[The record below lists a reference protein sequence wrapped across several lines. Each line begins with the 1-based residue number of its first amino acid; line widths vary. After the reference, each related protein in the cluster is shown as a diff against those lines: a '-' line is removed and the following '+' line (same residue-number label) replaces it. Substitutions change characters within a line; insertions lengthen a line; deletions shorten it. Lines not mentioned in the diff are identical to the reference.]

1 MNILCIDDE
10 PLALRL
16 LVSMLQDKP
25 DVEKLH
31 SYDNTA
37 DALACAKTE
46 NIDIA
51 FVDIMLGN
59 ENGLDFA
66 QSLRT
71 MQPKCK
77 IIYCTGYPQYAI
89 ESINRGIV
97 DGHLLKPIEEKQI
110 EEILNSICAH
120 KLLTV
125 TGSGKQLHIVDK
137 NNQQLIFTR
146 RKIVQ
151 LFSLLLERK
160 GQDATAD
167 ELCEQLWEHK
177 ANMIYKNRQYL
188 YALVSDLSAT
198 LKKHDAQDTLIRST
212 NGYALDMSQIEIQ

>member
-25 DVEKLH
+25 NVEKLH
-31 SYDNTA
+31 SFDNTA

-46 NIDIA
+46 KIDIA
-51 FVDIMLGN
+51 FVDIMLGSA
-59 ENGLDFA
+59 NGLDFA
-66 QSLRT
+66 QNLRSL
-71 MQPKCK
+71 QPNCK

-97 DGHLLKPIEEKQI
+97 DGYLLKPIEEKQI

-125 TGSGKQLHIVDK
+125 TGSGNQIHIVDRQGQPVVFK
-137 NNQQLIFTR
+137 R

-151 LFSLLLERK
+151 LFSLLLEQK
-160 GQDATAD
+160 GEDATVD
-167 ELCEQLWEHK
+167 ELCEQLWDHK
-177 ANMIYKNRQYL
+177 KELISKNRQYL
-188 YALVSDLSAT
+188 YSLVNAMSDT
-198 LKKHDAQDTLIRST
+198 FKEHDAQGVLVKTA
-212 NGYALDMSQIEIQ
+212 NGYALDMSQIEIN

>member
-1 MNILCIDDE
+1 MKIMCIDDE

-16 LVSMLQDKP
+16 IVSMLKENSK
-25 DVEKLH
+25 VETIH
-31 SYDNTA
+31 SFDNTV
-37 DALACAKTE
+37 DALECAKSE
-46 NIDIA
+46 SIDIA

-59 ENGLDFA
+59 TNGLDFA

-71 MQPKCK
+71 IKPNCK

-97 DGHLLKPIEEKQI
+97 DGYLLKPIEEKRI
-110 EEILNSICAH
+110 EEILNNICEP

-125 TGSGKQLHIVDK
+125 TGSGVQLRILDREGEQVT
-137 NNQQLIFTR
+137 FTR
-146 RKIVQ
+146 RKTMQ

-160 GQDATAD
+160 GQDATVD

-177 ANMIYKNRQYL
+177 ADLINKNRSYL
-188 YALVSDLSAT
+188 YTLVNDLSAT
-198 LKKHDAQDTLIRST
+198 LNEHNAQGALIKTSK
-212 NGYALDMSQIEIQ
+212 GYALDMTQIDTN

>member
-25 DVEKLH
+25 DVEALH

-37 DALACAKTE
+37 DALACARVS

-66 QSLRT
+66 QSLRS
-71 MQPKCK
+71 MQSKCK

-97 DGHLLKPIEEKQI
+97 DGYLLKPIEEKQI
-110 EEILNSICAH
+110 EEILKTC
-120 KLLTV
+120 
-125 TGSGKQLHIVDK
+125 
-137 NNQQLIFTR
+137 NNMPPVETC
-146 RKIVQ
+146 K
-151 LFSLLLERK
+151 
-160 GQDATAD
+160 
-167 ELCEQLWEHK
+167 
-177 ANMIYKNRQYL
+177 
-188 YALVSDLSAT
+188 
-198 LKKHDAQDTLIRST
+198 
-212 NGYALDMSQIEIQ
+212 